1 MYIHNIPM
9 FVGWSPS
16 LLVDLD
22 LPILTEDPSGL
33 RRAAVCCAMA
43 SMRYAAPDGSHG
55 SGYKPKTTVVLCD
68 ILGENNCLFC

>member
-43 SMRYAAPDGSHG
+43 SMRYAAPMALMGA
-55 SGYKPKTTVVLCD
+55 D
-68 ILGENNCLFC
+68 INLKQRLFCVTF